1 MGKHTQRI
9 PRIGSTGRLLTALG
23 WGGVIFWGTI
33 AVMGALDIFR
43 GYTTHDVNGE
53 QVVSALET
61 VDYVATVLCAVFAAL
76 HIWMILS
83 GRRAKQRAED
93 FRRFTAFFAAQTEK
107 SIPALAASLN
117 RPEAEVISRVEDLC
131 RKGYFNGFVDH
142 RTRSLCFYADDPANS
157 RLTVSCCP
165 GCGAKTAVA
174 NQGGVCR
181 YCGSPLT
188 PAR

>member
-1 MGKHTQRI
+1 MGKQTQRI

-76 HIWMILS
+76 
-83 GRRAKQRAED
+83 QD